1 MKAHERAVER
11 LKKEGIKKDEVKRR
25 LFEKVYY

>member
-1 MKAHERAVER
+1 MKAHERVVER

-25 LFEKVYY
+25 LFEKV